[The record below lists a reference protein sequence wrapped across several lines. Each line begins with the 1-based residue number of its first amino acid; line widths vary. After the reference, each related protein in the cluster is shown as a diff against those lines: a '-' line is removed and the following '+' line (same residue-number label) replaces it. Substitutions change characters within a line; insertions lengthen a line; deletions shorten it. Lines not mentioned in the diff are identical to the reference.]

1 MSEHTPDLSS
11 FIGPA
16 GLGPGGAG
24 GGAAPVGIDLRPGQS
39 LCGDIDMRIGPDG
52 TWYYAGSP
60 IGRKELVKLFSTV
73 LRRDAAGDH
82 WLITPAE
89 VCRIQVADAPFLA
102 VEATVTGV
110 GEDQVVT
117 LRTNID
123 QTVAVDGD
131 HPLRVEVDPETAEPR
146 PYVALDRGL
155 EARLT
160 RAVYYQLVDLAVEE
174 NVGEDHI
181 FGIWSGGHLFSLGR
195 LDGMDDA

>member
-11 FIGPA
+11 FMGPA
-16 GLGPGGAG
+16 GINAG
-24 GGAAPVGIDLRPGQS
+24 GTGGIAPAGIPLRPGQN

-73 LRRDAAGDH
+73 LRRDEVGDH

-102 VEATVTGV
+102 VEATITGS
-110 GEDQVVT
+110 GEDQLVT

-123 QTVAVDGD
+123 QTVAVGGD
-131 HPLRVEVDPETAEPR
+131 HPLRVVVDPETDEPR

-160 RAVYYQLVDLAVEE
+160 RAVFYQLVDLAVEE
-174 NVGEDHI
+174 TVGADHI
-181 FGIWSGGHLFSLGR
+181 FGIWSGGDFFALGR
-195 LDGMDDA
+195 LDGISDA